1 MEEKYRDMGCG
12 KVSEKDIGKEIK
24 VCGFVENIRDHG
36 GVLFL
41 DLRDESGWVQLVSN
55 DDKMFAKVLKESSI
69 CVVGIVRERDVD
81 DYNDKISTGKLE
93 ILVSSLK
100 YLGKVEKLLPFDIKT
115 SHEVN
120 EEVRLKYRY
129 LDLRN
134 RKNHDLI
141 VFRSE
146 VIKYIRNMMD
156 KDNFL
161 EITTPIITASSP
173 EGARDF
179 IVPSR
184 KFKGKFYALPQAPQ
198 IFKQLLMV
206 SGFEKYFQIAPC
218 FRDEDARSDRLY
230 GEFYQLDLEMAYVNY
245 MDIIKEGEKIFRKI
259 FTKFGDKKVSKF
271 KMLTY
276 RESMELYGTDKP
288 DLRNPLTLKDVS
300 EIFED
305 TMFKPFRK
313 TVVKAIV
320 VDGIANKSN
329 AWFNELVE
337 YANGIGMPGIGY
349 FKIMDDMSFNG
360 PIDKFLSNDER
371 EKLINKCKLKKG
383 SVIFFIADKDKAYK
397 YASLIRLELGRK
409 LDIIDDSEYKF
420 CVIKDFP
427 MYEFDIETDKYEF
440 CHNPFSMPIGGMDS
454 LDKLDM
460 KDIYAYQFDFV
471 CNGVEMAS
479 GAVRNHDIDIMKKAF
494 SLVGYSEEVI
504 KSKFASLY
512 EAFHYGAPPHAGMA
526 IGIERMLQ
534 ILKNTDSIRE
544 VVAFPMNSQGECKMM
559 GCPSM
564 VSEMQL
570 REVHIKMR

>member
-1 MEEKYRDMGCG
+1 MEEKYRDIGCG
-12 KVSEKDIGKEIK
+12 KVSDKDIGKEIK

-55 DDKMFAKVLKESSI
+55 DDKMFSKVLKESSI

-100 YLGKVEKLLPFDIKT
+100 YLGKVKKLLPFDIKT

-146 VIKYIRNMMD
+146 VVKYIRNMMD

-383 SVIFFIADKDKAYK
+383 SVIFFIADRDKAYK

>member
-69 CVVGIVRERDVD
+69 CVFGIVRERDMD

-146 VIKYIRNMMD
+146 VVKYIRNMMD

-383 SVIFFIADKDKAYK
+383 SVIFFIADRDKAYK

>member
-69 CVVGIVRERDVD
+69 CAVGIVRERDVD

-245 MDIIKEGEKIFRKI
+245 MDIINEGEKIFRKI

-320 VDGIANKSN
+320 VDDIANKSN
-329 AWFNELVE
+329 TWFNELVE

-383 SVIFFIADKDKAYK
+383 SVIFFIADRDKAYK

>member
-1 MEEKYRDMGCG
+1 
-12 KVSEKDIGKEIK
+12 
-24 VCGFVENIRDHG
+24 
-36 GVLFL
+36 
-41 DLRDESGWVQLVSN
+41 
-55 DDKMFAKVLKESSI
+55 
-69 CVVGIVRERDVD
+69 
-81 DYNDKISTGKLE
+81 
-93 ILVSSLK
+93 
-100 YLGKVEKLLPFDIKT
+100 
-115 SHEVN
+115 
-120 EEVRLKYRY
+120 
-129 LDLRN
+129 
-134 RKNHDLI
+134 
-141 VFRSE
+141 
-146 VIKYIRNMMD
+146 
-156 KDNFL
+156 
-161 EITTPIITASSP
+161 
-173 EGARDF
+173 
-179 IVPSR
+179 
-184 KFKGKFYALPQAPQ
+184 
-198 IFKQLLMV
+198 
-206 SGFEKYFQIAPC
+206 
-218 FRDEDARSDRLY
+218 
-230 GEFYQLDLEMAYVNY
+230 MAYVNY

-288 DLRNPLTLKDVS
+288 DLRNPLTLIDVS

-320 VDGIANKSN
+320 VDDIANKSN

-371 EKLINKCKLKKG
+371 EKLINKCKLKKE
-383 SVIFFIADKDKAYK
+383 SVIFFIADRDKAYK

-420 CVIKDFP
+420 CIVKDFP

-454 LDKLDM
+454 LDKLDI

-479 GAVRNHDIDIMKKAF
+479 GAVRNHDIDIMKKVF

-526 IGIERMLQ
+526 IGIERMIQ

-559 GCPSM
+559 GCPSV